1 MIQESSDSTRKLST
15 GITLASAVVLAAS
28 SAIAAPSGR
37 QEVLDAAR
45 TLGINA
51 QSLACLDV
59 SGSEPTTVLDRL
71 EDEFASFEQYESL
84 QNQILEQQQIVYRSQ
99 AILRDLAENN
109 EAQAALDQAQVRV
122 VELSNIARGVRST
135 LIMTLLDEL
144 ADTTMIDEVL
154 NTEGPIASLPPA
166 YRLATDTAQ
175 GAKGLAWAL
184 RMQERADAQST
195 SLSGRAQQIISQA
208 ESQQDVLLG
217 KVRVSSYQT
226 ANQTAIEQWVVGY

>member
-1 MIQESSDSTRKLST
+1 MIAT
-15 GITLASAVVLAAS
+15 SAT
-28 SAIAAPSGR
+28 IAAPSGR

-45 TLGINA
+45 TLGMNA
-51 QSLACLDV
+51 ESLACLDV
-59 SGSEPTTVLDRL
+59 SGSEPATVLDRL

-99 AILRDLAENN
+99 AILRDLADNN

-135 LIMTLLDEL
+135 LITTLLDEL

-154 NTEGPIASLPPA
+154 SAEGPIASLPPA

-175 GAKGLAWAL
+175 GAKDLAWAL
-184 RMQERADAQST
+184 RMQERANAQST
-195 SLSGRAQQIISQA
+195 SLSGRAHQIISQA
-208 ESQQDVLLG
+208 ESQQDVQLG
-217 KVRVSSYQT
+217 KVRVSSYQS
-226 ANQTAIEQWVVGY
+226 ANQTVIEQWVVGY